1 MRLNKFMAAAGVA
14 SRRRCDDF
22 ITAGRVR
29 VNGQVVTK
37 LGVRIDESIDKVEFD
52 GKPITLV
59 KTHIYIVVNKPTG
72 FVTTV
77 RDPYKRRSVLDF
89 IPLEERI
96 FPVGRVDYDTSG
108 LLLLTNDGELA
119 NVLIHPRYKIEKT
132 YHVLLDRLVKPIA
145 IYHFQNGID
154 LDGRK
159 TAPCKLSEIRIIDN
173 RSFMEVIIAEGRNRQ
188 IRRMF
193 EYLGYTV
200 VKLHRIGFGPL
211 RLTDLG
217 SGEWRY
223 LTSSEIENLM
233 DFKKGINNRLSN

>member
-29 VNGQVVTK
+29 VNGQIVTK
-37 LGVRIDESIDKVEFD
+37 LGVRIDETSDKVEFD
-52 GKPITLV
+52 GIQICLIKS
-59 KTHIYIVVNKPTG
+59 HIYIVMNKPTG

-77 RDPYKRRSVLDF
+77 SDPYKRKKVLDL
-89 IPLEERI
+89 IPIEERI
-96 FPVGRVDYDTSG
+96 FPVGRLDYDTSG

-119 NVLIHPRYKIEKT
+119 NLLIHPRYKIKKT
-132 YHVLLDRLVKPIA
+132 YHVLLDRLVKPVA
-145 IYHFQNGID
+145 IYYFQNGIN
-154 LDGRK
+154 LDGRT

-173 RSFMEVIIAEGRNRQ
+173 RSFMEIIIAEGQNRQ

-211 RLTDLG
+211 KLTELG

-223 LTSSEIENLM
+223 LSPAEIENLM
-233 DFKKGINNRLSN
+233 DFKKNIINQVQN